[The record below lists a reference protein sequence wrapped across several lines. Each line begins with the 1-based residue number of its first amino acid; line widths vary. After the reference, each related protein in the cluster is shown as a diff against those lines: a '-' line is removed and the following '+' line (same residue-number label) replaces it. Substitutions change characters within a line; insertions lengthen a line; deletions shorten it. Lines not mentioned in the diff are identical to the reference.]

1 MTLLHA
7 DWAKEPPV
15 FTPEE
20 FRALI
25 LDDAK
30 RLEIGEALMEE
41 YIMPLFQHKF
51 SPAYLRAF
59 ARATGDRIMIRLQEF
74 DKEYVAVMSD
84 EERELRH
91 VLQLVLAIGICASC
105 VKV

>member
-20 FRALI
+20 FRVLI

-30 RLEIGEALMEE
+30 RLEISEELMEE
-41 YIMPLFQHKF
+41 YMMPLFQNKL

-74 DKEYVAVMSD
+74 GKEYATVMSD
-84 EERELRH
+84 EERELRR

-105 VKV
+105 VRV

>member
-7 DWAKEPPV
+7 DWAKEPSV

-30 RLEIGEALMEE
+30 RLEIGEVLMEE
-41 YIMPLFQHKF
+41 YIMPLFQNKL

-59 ARATGDRIMIRLQEF
+59 ARTTGDRIMIRLQEF
-74 DKEYVAVMSD
+74 GKEYAVVMSD
-84 EERELRH
+84 EERELRN
-91 VLQLVLAIGICASC
+91 VLQLVRAIGICAAC